1 MSAPPA
7 VRQWIENEIAAARRA
22 LTGVHLE
29 PPVDLAKPAAWTPK
43 ETLQVLVF
51 IQDNFATTLDEMIGW
66 WHQQRIRER
75 AYEVWE
81 RAGRPEGKAVE
92 HWLQAEAEMRHADRG
107 ESPKRL
113 ALVSVQASRP
123 AAMGSAHREAIRRLR
138 TS

>member
-1 MSAPPA
+1 MSAPPT

-29 PPVDLAKPAAWTPK
+29 PPVDLAKPAAWTS
-43 ETLQVLVF
+43 EEALQVFVF
-51 IQDNFATTLDEMIGW
+51 IQNDFATTLDEMIGW

-92 HWLQAEAEMRHADRG
+92 HWLQAEAEMRRENQG
-107 ESPKRL
+107 ERPEGL